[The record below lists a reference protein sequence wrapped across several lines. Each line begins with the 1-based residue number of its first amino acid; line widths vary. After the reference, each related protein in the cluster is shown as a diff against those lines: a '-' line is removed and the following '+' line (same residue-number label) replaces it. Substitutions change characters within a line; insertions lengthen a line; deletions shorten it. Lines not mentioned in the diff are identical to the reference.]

1 MVLITVVLTIRW
13 WYDRSECKK
22 EKETAAKSELSLSH
36 VAGIFYILI
45 CGLIVAMVLILILL
59 ATPVKDHVDPCY
71 NITMRH
77 NFLQSHRFLVTVG
90 NATV

>member
-1 MVLITVVLTIRW
+1 MVLITMVLTLRW

-45 CGLIVAMVLILILL
+45 CGLILAMVRLLILII
-59 ATPVKDHVDPCY
+59 AVF
-71 NITMRH
+71 
-77 NFLQSHRFLVTVG
+77 FLQLIFFLVSDFIRRIIIV
-90 NATV
+90 